1 MYFFIALFVILVAGF
16 VTATYVVCRLNQAA
30 CDHIFSEEHGV
41 HDVLEMFAAIIA
53 LVFVVSAIAVATNID
68 SAYGSVTLGTI
79 VAMMYIMR
87 YVLPSMGT
95 EQET

>member
-30 CDHIFSEEHGV
+30 CDQILGEEHGV